1 MPKTNNKKYIKPR
14 QKIELTCCGCAVNKK
29 ETDFYISYNPL
40 HATKKLPY
48 CKDCIQKM
56 SLDVNGNISVEKL
69 QKTLKLVDRPFIQEL
84 WEVSIE
90 ENSNTPIGTYFKN
103 LGLTQNRY
111 LTWKD
116 SIFENEDIKR
126 KIENSTVIID
136 EELITFWGRNWEADE
151 YIRLETFYREMID
164 MNKPET
170 PQDKDYI
177 KKIAKLSI
185 QIDKAI
191 ESGNSTSAKSLG
203 DLYSKYMSDA
213 RLRTSDMSEADK
225 AGGIRRFCD
234 IFSEVEKDDF
244 IPPWEYYRKINGAKQ
259 DIVDKTIMFI
269 LNFMLKFNK
278 SEKLPAPPFGT
289 PRLERDEVDEN
300 AISLIELSD
309 LVDLDS
315 DLNG

>member
-48 CKDCIQKM
+48 CKECIQKM
-56 SLDVNGNISVEKL
+56 SLDVNGNISVDNL
-69 QKTLKLVDRPFIQEL
+69 QKTLKLIDRPFIQEL

-90 ENSNTPIGTYFKN
+90 ENPKTPVGTYFKN

-126 KIENSTVIID
+126 KLENSTVIID
-136 EELITFWGRNWEADE
+136 DEVITFWGRNWESDE

-278 SEKLPAPPFGT
+278 SEKLTTPPFGT

-309 LVDLDS
+309 LVELSS